1 VMGRLALAAL
11 LAVLAAGLTSAV
23 ASSASRSGTPNR
35 ERVRPNPADQ
45 AAARAAVLRRADLGA
60 GWSGGTR
67 KPAPPSPITCPGYAP
82 KQSDLVLTGAA
93 EAQFQHTGLV
103 LQSDAQVLK
112 TRAMVARDWRRS
124 VTDPRA
130 AACLRHTLLKQLP
143 SSERLVSFEKR
154 AFPRLAHY
162 AAAYRML
169 VKVQAQGQS
178 VLVVIDIVL
187 VGRSRTELTLTTS
200 APAAARSAI
209 SAAEVR
215 VARAL
220 LSRVRA

>member
-1 VMGRLALAAL
+1 MRRLALAAL
-11 LAVLAAGLTSAV
+11 LAALAAGLTCAV

-35 ERVRPNPADQ
+35 ERVRLNPTDQ
-45 AAARAAVLRRADLGA
+45 AAARAAVLRREDLGA
-60 GWSGGTR
+60 GWAGGAR
-67 KPAPPSPITCPGYAP
+67 KPDPPSPITCPGYQP

-112 TRAMVARDWRRS
+112 TRAMVARDWHRS

-130 AACLRHTLLKQLP
+130 AACLRHTLVTHLP
-143 SSERLVSFEKR
+143 SSERLVSFEQR
-154 AFPRLAHY
+154 ALPRLARY

-178 VLVVIDIVL
+178 VLVVIDLVL

-200 APAAARSAI
+200 APASARSAVA
-209 SAAEVR
+209 AAEVR

>member
-1 VMGRLALAAL
+1 MRRLALAAL
-11 LAVLAAGLTSAV
+11 LAALAAGLTSAV

-35 ERVRPNPADQ
+35 ERVRLNPTDQ
-45 AAARAAVLRRADLGA
+45 AAARAAVLRRGDLGA
-60 GWSGGTR
+60 GWAGGART
-67 KPAPPSPITCPGYAP
+67 PAPPSTVTCPAYEP
-82 KQSDLVLTGAA
+82 KQSDLVLTGTA
-93 EAQFQHTGLV
+93 EARFQNTAVV

-112 TRAMVARDWRRS
+112 TRAMVARDWQRS

-130 AACLRHTLLKQLP
+130 AACLRHTLVKQLP
-143 SSERLVSFEKR
+143 SSERLVSFKTR
-154 AFPRLAHY
+154 PFPRLARY

-169 VKVQAQGQS
+169 VNVHAAGQN
-178 VLVVIDIVL
+178 VLVVIDLVL

-200 APAAARSAI
+200 APAAARTAI
-209 SAAEVR
+209 AAAEVR